1 MHGRTFNVK
10 AAAAALAFV
19 TLASI
24 VTTSQLAAQEKKPNA
39 ATQAAREYQ
48 FEIRPTIGVVFP
60 TDPDGLDTGWDLGG
74 SLRATPHNWPIDLQL
89 DLMVVDLGSSLFQA
103 TIEAVYDFGS
113 TTSAFRPYL
122 IGGLG
127 IYDGNFGLNA
137 GIGVDFAVVH
147 APFGFFAETRY
158 HRVFDDDNDVG
169 FIPINAGIRLR
180 F

>member
-1 MHGRTFNVK
+1 MPQPRFAVK
-10 AAAAALAFV
+10 AALGGLLV
-19 TLASI
+19 TMA
-24 VTTSQLAAQEKKPNA
+24 TTITIPSQLAAQEKKPSA
-39 ATQAAREYQ
+39 ATQAAREYK
-48 FEIRPTIGVVFP
+48 FEIRPAIGVVFP
-60 TDPDGLDTGWDLGG
+60 TDPDGLDTGWDIGG
-74 SLRATPHNWPIDLQL
+74 GLRATPHNWPISLQL

-113 TTSAFRPYL
+113 SSSAFRPYL

-127 IYDGNFGLNA
+127 IYDGNFGLNG
-137 GIGVDFAVVH
+137 GIGVDFAIVN

-158 HRVFDDDNDVG
+158 HRVFDDPSDVG

>member
-1 MHGRTFNVK
+1 MPQPRFAVK
-10 AAAAALAFV
+10 AALGGLLV
-19 TLASI
+19 TMA
-24 VTTSQLAAQEKKPNA
+24 TTIAIPSQLAAQEKKPSA
-39 ATQAAREYQ
+39 ATQAAREYK
-48 FEIRPTIGVVFP
+48 FEIRPAIGVVFP
-60 TDPDGLDTGWDLGG
+60 TDPDGLDTGWDIGG
-74 SLRATPHNWPIDLQL
+74 GLRATPHNWPISLQL

-113 TTSAFRPYL
+113 SSSAFRPYL

-127 IYDGNFGLNA
+127 IYDGNFGLNG
-137 GIGVDFAVVH
+137 GIGVDFAIVN

-158 HRVFDDDNDVG
+158 HRVFDDPSDVG